1 MEVVKMTYIKLLK
14 MKTTMSEV
22 KSPFYGINIRV
33 DIIEGNISKLEDKAI
48 ETIPKETKRNKA

>member
-22 KSPFYGINIRV
+22 KSPFDGINIRL